1 MAFEDI
7 KGFAF
12 DMDGVLADTA
22 KFHSIA
28 WRQIAEEV
36 GTAWTPGLAEN
47 LKGIDRMGSLDLILT
62 TGGFSDDYDLV
73 AREAL
78 ATKKNDNYRELISTL
93 TPKDALPGMHE
104 FLAELKSAGYKMSI
118 ASASKNAGFIVERLG
133 ILDFFES
140 IVDPASVSAGKPD
153 PAIFAEAAKVLNL
166 QPNQVVGLEDSGA
179 GLQSINGAGQTSI
192 GIGDATAL
200 AAADIL
206 FKDTSEVTLANIQ
219 ANWPNSD

>member
-1 MAFEDI
+1 MTFDDI

-36 GTAWTPGLAEN
+36 GTPWTPELAEN
-47 LKGIDRMGSLDLILT
+47 LKGIDRMGSLDLILK
-62 TGGFSDDYDLV
+62 TGGLSDKYDLS

-78 ATKKNDNYRELISTL
+78 AEKKNDNYRQLISGL
-93 TPKDALPGMHE
+93 TPDDALPGMRE
-104 FLAELKSAGYKMSI
+104 FLAELKAAGYRMSI

-133 ILDFFES
+133 ISDYFEA

-153 PAIFAEAAKVLNL
+153 PAIFSEAAKVLDL
-166 QPNQVVGLEDSGA
+166 APEEVVGLEDSAA
-179 GLQSINGAGQTSI
+179 GLQSINGAGETSV

-200 AAADIL
+200 KAADIL
-206 FKDTSEVTLANIQ
+206 FTSTKDVTLANIK
-219 ANWPNSD
+219 ANWPK